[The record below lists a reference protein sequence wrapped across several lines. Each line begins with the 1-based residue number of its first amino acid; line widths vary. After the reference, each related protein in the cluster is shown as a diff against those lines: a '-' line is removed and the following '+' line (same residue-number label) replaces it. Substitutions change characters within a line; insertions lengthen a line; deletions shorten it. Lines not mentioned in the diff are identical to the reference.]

1 LKKKH
6 EPWYWDISLEKI
18 VLEVLRET
26 GIPRDQVYSL
36 TRGRKGALGRHLA
49 AYLARK
55 LAGFRVIE
63 VARHFHREPMTL
75 SLGVKKV
82 ESLLQNDKALAKK
95 VEIMERNLT
104 EKSKKKYFITIA

>member
-1 LKKKH
+1 M
-6 EPWYWDISLEKI
+6 
-18 VLEVLRET
+18 

-36 TRGRKGALGRHLA
+36 TRGRKGAWGRNLA

-63 VARHFHREPMTL
+63 VARHFKREPMTI

-82 ESLLQNDKALAKK
+82 ENLLQREKAMAKK
-95 VEIMERNLT
+95 VEIMERNLM

>member
-1 LKKKH
+1 M
-6 EPWYWDISLEKI
+6 E
-18 VLEVLRET
+18 
-26 GIPRDQVYSL
+26 IPRDQVYSL
-36 TRGRKGALGRHLA
+36 TRGRKGALGRNLA

-82 ESLLQNDKALAKK
+82 ESLLQSDRALAKK
-95 VEIMERNLT
+95 VEIMKRNLT
-104 EKSKKKYFITIA
+104 EKSKKKNFITIA